1 MKRIAAILVL
11 LSLLLLV
18 STALAMES
26 DNYWLK
32 WYTPMTSGGGGPA
45 SSTNYS
51 INYTVGQ
58 TATIGTASSPS
69 YAGCLGYWCGV
80 GLDFRLFLSIILRSF
95 TTH

>member
-1 MKRIAAILVL
+1 MKRIATILVL
-11 LSLLLLV
+11 LSLLMLV
-18 STALAMES
+18 SNALAMES
-26 DNYWLK
+26 DNFWLK
-32 WYTPMTSGGGGPA
+32 WYTPLTSGA